1 MSEPGI
7 DPRRHE
13 AAVDPNEAPAYSE
26 REVDE
31 TIEDTFPA
39 SDPPSFSG
47 TTGSEVPPADAE
59 PARSEA
65 DIDEAVE
72 ESFPASDPPSF
83 TRTTGVKE
91 G

>member
-1 MSEPGI
+1 MSVSSP
-7 DPRRHE
+7 DPRQE
-13 AAVDPNEAPAYSE
+13 GKTGPATAADYTE

-47 TTGSEVPPADAE
+47 TTGSEVRPADGE